1 MKETE
6 KDVIEIMKKYVFGL
20 LVAAMVMSLCA
31 CNLETNR
38 KEQPTDDTTVESTV
52 AIDKKEEA
60 KQEEESEQAEVSVDL
75 VGPWHLDS
83 EKNDLNAFEEI
94 FPAYAEFGAGMEI
107 KSNGQMSWYIGAAG
121 GCGSYSLTGDIL
133 HAELISDM
141 EQTDMPMGMDSMLPY
156 FQVLPFADILF
167 QNYLFPGIALLIVNG
182 LTNLVA
188 ALLLLR
194 KKKIGVVLGGV
205 FGVTLM
211 MSSSIG

>member
-141 EQTDMPMGMDSMLPY
+141 EQTDMPMD
-156 FQVLPFADILF
+156 FQVVVENETVGLKMEYQNMTVYWTYGDNEDI
-167 QNYLFPGIALLIVNG
+167 P
-182 LTNLVA
+182 A
-188 ALLLLR
+188 A
-194 KKKIGVVLGGV
+194 GNEE
-205 FGVTLM
+205 
-211 MSSSIG
+211 